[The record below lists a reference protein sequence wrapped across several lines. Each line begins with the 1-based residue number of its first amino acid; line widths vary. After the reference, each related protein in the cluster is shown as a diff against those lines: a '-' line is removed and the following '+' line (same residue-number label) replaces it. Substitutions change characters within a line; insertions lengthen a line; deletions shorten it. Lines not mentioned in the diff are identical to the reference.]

1 LIDLG
6 INIHFPD
13 NHFDTCGDHEKKRK
27 AKEDA
32 EEEQVKKKAREL
44 VKNKQFWKSLE
55 NEKRVE
61 EDGEEDLDL
70 FDDPDLVEVNL
81 LGSENLG

>member
-1 LIDLG
+1 M
-6 INIHFPD
+6 
-13 NHFDTCGDHEKKRK
+13 
-27 AKEDA
+27 
-32 EEEQVKKKAREL
+32 
-44 VKNKQFWKSLE
+44 
-55 NEKRVE
+55 E